1 MSRLI
6 AFLRAINV
14 GGHVVKMERL
24 RALFA
29 ELGYQQVETFIAS
42 GNVIFAAPPEPPAA
56 LEQAIEA
63 HLQGALGYE
72 VTTFIR
78 SDAEL
83 AVVAGRQPF
92 PADELALPGAS
103 LFVSFMKA
111 LPAAATQERVLA
123 LRNPV
128 DDFAFHG
135 REFYW
140 LRRTREQES
149 ITDRPQFARA
159 FGGEGLG
166 TMRNITT
173 VRRLAAKYPVE

>member
-14 GGHVVKMERL
+14 GGRYVKMERL

-29 ELGYQQVETFIAS
+29 ELGYGRVESFIAS
-42 GNVIFAAPPEPPAA
+42 GNLIFDAPPEPPAA

-63 HLQGALGYE
+63 HLLGALGYE
-72 VTTFIR
+72 VATFIR

-83 AVVAGRQPF
+83 AAVAGHEPF
-92 PADELALPGAS
+92 PADELALPGAA
-103 LFVSFMKA
+103 LFVSFMRA
-111 LPAAATQERVLA
+111 LPEAATQERVLA

-159 FGGEGLG
+159 FGAEGLG
-166 TMRNITT
+166 TMRNIST
-173 VRRLAAKYPVE
+173 VRRLTAKYPVK

>member
-1 MSRLI
+1 MPRLI

-14 GGHVVKMERL
+14 GGHTVKMERL

-29 ELGYQQVETFIAS
+29 ELGYERVETFIAS
-42 GNVIFAAPPEPPAA
+42 GNVIFDAPQAPPATVER
-56 LEQAIEA
+56 AIES
-63 HLQGALGYE
+63 HLHSSLGYA
-72 VTTFIR
+72 VATFIR
-78 SDAEL
+78 TDAEL
-83 AVVAGRQPF
+83 AAIAARLPF
-92 PADELALPGAS
+92 PAEELALPGAS
-103 LFVSFMKA
+103 LFVSFMAA
-111 LPAAATQERVLA
+111 LPVEATQERVLA

-140 LRRTREQES
+140 LRRTRESES

-159 FGGEGLG
+159 FGKEGAG

-173 VRRLAAKYPVE
+173 VRRLAAKYPV